1 MRYAPEPLTTPARAL
16 SKSFED
22 NLKHLLLQPPLK
34 GKVVLGYDP
43 GYAHGCKLAVV
54 DSTGRVLDTAVIY
67 PMKPQSRTEEA
78 SRIIKR
84 LVSKYGVNVIAIG
97 NGTASKESEIFIAG
111 ADQRAVSGR
120 KDCQVRG
127 SQRGWRVGLFG
138 VEACGGGIPGFRR
151 YAEKRRLDRKTN
163 SGPSGGVVKIDPEV
177 DRRSVSISMI

>member
-1 MRYAPEPLTTPARAL
+1 MEDSYERLIAPSVEREIRTGAFDDACEGAI
-16 SKSFED
+16 KVFED

-97 NGTASKESEIFIAG
+97 NGTASKESEIFI
-111 ADQRAVSGR
+111 GR
-120 KDCQVRG
+120 G
-127 SQRGWRVGLFG
+127 
-138 VEACGGGIPGFRR
+138 
-151 YAEKRRLDRKTN
+151 
-163 SGPSGGVVKIDPEV
+163 
-177 DRRSVSISMI
+177 